1 VVEAS
6 LRKVT
11 KRFPGIVAL
20 DEVSLD
26 FRGGEIHVLLGEN
39 GAGKSTLLALLAGMQ
54 QPDAGEILID
64 GKAVLIDSPRR
75 SMDLGIGAVFQQ
87 LLLVPSLSVIENLML
102 GGPWWQPLKRAAALR
117 RFGELATALAIRV
130 DPDAP
135 VNALSLGEQQQVE
148 IMRALWR
155 EEKML
160 LLDEPTSMLTPH
172 GVADLGRMLRR
183 LAENGMALIL
193 ITHKLLEAFEF
204 GDRISVLRQGRLAGE
219 IDPDRMRSSSEGAR
233 TAEVLRL
240 MFGTEANADSLRDA
254 PDLAAGDL
262 AAGDLAAGD
271 LAAGDLAALS
281 RNLAAST
288 GDLAALTPDLA
299 ASTGDLAALTGR
311 RMHGARPFDRV
322 GIPVLEVS
330 ALATQR
336 LVGETALREVS
347 FDLWPGEVLGI
358 AGVDGNGQKHL
369 AEVLAGQRAVAGGRI
384 SLAGRDVTRGR
395 VPERRRAG
403 IRYVTDDR
411 LGEGTVGSFSVA
423 INLLLKE
430 IGSPPY
436 WRRGLTDWSLV
447 NASARDKIRDNDI
460 RTPSE
465 RTPVG
470 KLSGGNIQKVLLAR
484 ELGADARVAILNKPT
499 YGLDLQNQRLAL
511 ERIDAAAARGVALIV
526 ISTDLE
532 ELLEISDRI
541 GVMFQGRLAGIVDNA
556 ADAERKIGSLM
567 TGAADAEHTT
577 GAADAEQR
585 PRW

>member
-1 VVEAS
+1 VVDAS

-20 DEVSLD
+20 DEVSLA

-39 GAGKSTLLALLAGMQ
+39 GAGKSTLLGLLAGMQ
-54 QPDAGEILID
+54 QPDAGEIVID
-64 GKAVLIDSPRR
+64 GKPVRIDSPRR

-117 RFGELATALAIRV
+117 RFGELATALAIRI

-135 VNALSLGEQQQVE
+135 VTALSLGEQQQVE
-148 IMRALWR
+148 ILRALWR

-160 LLDEPTSMLTPH
+160 LLDEPTSMLTPQ

-183 LAENGMALIL
+183 LKEKGVALIL
-193 ITHKLLEAFEF
+193 ITHKLLEAYEF

-219 IDPDRMRSSSEGAR
+219 IDPERMRSLGEGER

-240 MFGTEANADSLRDA
+240 MFGTEANDDRTRTA
-254 PDLAAGDL
+254 P
-262 AAGDLAAGD
+262 
-271 LAAGDLAALS
+271 
-281 RNLAAST
+281 
-288 GDLAALTPDLA
+288 
-299 ASTGDLAALTGR
+299 DLAALTGR
-311 RMHGARPFDRV
+311 KAHRARPVDRLTP
-322 GIPVLEVS
+322 PVLNVS
-330 ALATQR
+330 ALATER

-347 FDLWPGEVLGI
+347 FELWSGEVLGI

-369 AEVLAGQRAVAGGRI
+369 AEVLAGQRAVAHGRI
-384 SLAGRDVTRGR
+384 SLDGRDVTRGR
-395 VPERRRAG
+395 VPERRRVG
-403 IRYVTDDR
+403 IRYVTDER
-411 LGEGTVGSFSVA
+411 LGEGTVATFSVA
-423 INLLLKE
+423 INLKLKE

-436 WRRGLTDWSLV
+436 WRRGITDWSLIHS
-447 NASARDKIRDNDI
+447 SARDQIRGHDI

-465 RTPVG
+465 RTAVG

-511 ERIDAAAARGVALIV
+511 ERIDAAAARGVAVIV
-526 ISTDLE
+526 ISTDLD

-541 GVMFQGRLAGIVDNA
+541 GVMFQGRLVGILDNA
-556 ADAERKIGSLM
+556 ADAERRIGSLM
-567 TGAADAEHTT
+567 TGANSA
-577 GAADAEQR
+577 
-585 PRW
+585 

>member
-1 VVEAS
+1 VVEVS

-26 FRGGEIHVLLGEN
+26 FRAGEIHVLLGEN
-39 GAGKSTLLALLAGMQ
+39 GAGKSTLLGLLAGMQ

-64 GKAVLIDSPRR
+64 GEPVLIDSPRR

-102 GGPWWQPLKRAAALR
+102 GGPWWKPLKRAAALR
-117 RFGELATALAIRV
+117 RFGELATALAIRI

-135 VNALSLGEQQQVE
+135 LTALSLGEQQQVE
-148 IMRALWR
+148 ILRALWR

-160 LLDEPTSMLTPH
+160 LLDEPTSMLTPQ
-172 GVADLGRMLRR
+172 GVADLGRMLHR
-183 LAENGMALIL
+183 LKDQGVALIL

-204 GDRISVLRQGRLAGE
+204 GDRISVLRQGRRAGE
-219 IDPDRMRSSSEGAR
+219 IDAERMRSAGEGAR

-240 MFGTEANADSLRDA
+240 MFGGDA
-254 PDLAAGDL
+254 SEGGTRPVPDLAV
-262 AAGDLAAGD
+262 
-271 LAAGDLAALS
+271 
-281 RNLAAST
+281 
-288 GDLAALTPDLA
+288 
-299 ASTGDLAALTGR
+299 LTGR
-311 RMHGARPFDRV
+311 KPHRARPVERTQP
-322 GIPVLEVS
+322 PVLHVS
-330 ALATQR
+330 ALATQH
-336 LVGETALREVS
+336 LPGETALRDVS

-369 AEVLAGQRAVAGGRI
+369 AEALAGQRGVAQGGI

-395 VPERRRAG
+395 VPERRRVG
-403 IRYVTDDR
+403 IRYVTDER
-411 LGEGTVGSFSVA
+411 LGEGTVATFSVA

-430 IGSPPY
+430 IGAPPY
-436 WRRGLTDWSLV
+436 WRRGVTDWNLV
-447 NASARDKIRDNDI
+447 HASARDKIRDHDI

-541 GVMFQGRLAGIVDNA
+541 GVMFQGRLAGILDNA

-567 TGAADAEHTT
+567 TGAEFA
-577 GAADAEQR
+577 
-585 PRW
+585 

>member
-1 VVEAS
+1 VVDAS

-39 GAGKSTLLALLAGMQ
+39 GAGKSTLLGLLAGMQ
-54 QPDAGEILID
+54 QPDAGEIIID
-64 GKAVLIDSPRR
+64 GKPVLIDSPRR

-102 GGPWWQPLKRAAALR
+102 GGPWWQPLKRDAALR
-117 RFGELATALAIRV
+117 RFGELATALAIRI
-130 DPDAP
+130 DPNAP
-135 VNALSLGEQQQVE
+135 VYALSLGEQQHVE

-160 LLDEPTSMLTPH
+160 LLDEPTSMLTPQ

-183 LAENGMALIL
+183 LKGKGVALIL

-204 GDRISVLRQGRLAGE
+204 GDRISVLHQGRLAGE
-219 IDPDRMRSSSEGAR
+219 IDPERMGSLGESAK

-240 MFGTEANADSLRDA
+240 MFGGDASEEGTREA
-254 PDLAAGDL
+254 P
-262 AAGDLAAGD
+262 
-271 LAAGDLAALS
+271 
-281 RNLAAST
+281 
-288 GDLAALTPDLA
+288 
-299 ASTGDLAALTGR
+299 DLAALTGR
-311 RMHGARPFDRV
+311 KAHRARPVDRLNP
-322 GIPVLEVS
+322 PVLNVS
-330 ALATQR
+330 TLATER

-369 AEVLAGQRAVAGGRI
+369 AEVLAGQRAVAQGRI
-384 SLAGRDVTRGR
+384 SLAGSDVTRGR
-395 VPERRRAG
+395 VPERRRVG

-411 LGEGTVGSFSVA
+411 LGEGTVGTFSVA

-430 IGSPPY
+430 IGVPPY
-436 WRRGLTDWSLV
+436 WRRGITDWSLV
-447 NASARDKIRDNDI
+447 HASARGKIREHDI

-484 ELGADARVAILNKPT
+484 ELGADARVVILNKPT

-511 ERIDAAAARGVALIV
+511 ERIDSAAARGVALIV
-526 ISTDLE
+526 ISTELE

-541 GVMFQGRLAGIVDNA
+541 GVMFQGRLTGILDNA

-567 TGAADAEHTT
+567 TGASA
-577 GAADAEQR
+577 
-585 PRW
+585 